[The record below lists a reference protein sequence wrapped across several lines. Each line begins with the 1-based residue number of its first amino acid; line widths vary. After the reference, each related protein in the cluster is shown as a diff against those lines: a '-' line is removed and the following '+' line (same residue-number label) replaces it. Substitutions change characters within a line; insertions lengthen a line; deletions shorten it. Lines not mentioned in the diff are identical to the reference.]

1 MCERPFELGSFARPA
16 LDGCRPVRP
25 GGRRSPPHGGCRE
38 MATLVEREDAL
49 ATLRNAYEECEGGR
63 GRTVVVSGPP
73 AGGRSELLHAFCDDV
88 LGSGALLLMAAGSR
102 PERAVR
108 LGVFS
113 QLAHNAPLPPDLVRR
128 VAEAVVDPAFAPEG
142 AREPERAGRAEGA
155 GGARRPEEPEASAP
169 AFSRRSET
177 ALIREA
183 CEALLKLA
191 ERRTVVIAVDDLHFV
206 DEESLR
212 ALLYLRRCVRPARTL
227 LLFTEWADAWCA
239 RSASSALRAELTGP
253 PYRRIRLAP
262 LTRDGVARLVARSL
276 GPARAARCAA
286 TYHRL
291 TGGNP
296 TLVRAL
302 IEDDT
307 AAGDPGGPPA
317 VGEAF
322 DRAVLACLH
331 RWDPAP
337 AGLARGV
344 ALLGPRACA
353 RLVGELLDSPPDL
366 VTRGLE
372 ALGEAGLLEAGRF
385 RHPAVAEAVLK
396 DLDPAEASRLHT
408 RTAELLYHHGVVA
421 EEVADHLL
429 AGGGVPGPWAV
440 GPLREAARRAL
451 AADDARL
458 AAECLDLARRSC
470 RDTREH
476 ASVTAELAMA
486 RWRTNPSA
494 AIRLTPLRD
503 ALSHPGPSDQD
514 MPVVVRNLLWRGDHG
529 EAEKALALL
538 HGGHGRPDAQTA
550 AEIDLTYQWIYGPR
564 RAATARP
571 DAADPWTRAA
581 AVLGARLHA
590 WRRDELV
597 ESAWH
602 LLRGSRLSETS
613 LGVLATGLI
622 ALTYA
627 DELDCAVAWCDSL
640 VAEAVRRRAP
650 AWRAL
655 LGGVRADL
663 ALRQGD
669 PVAAGAHARTALD
682 LARAQS
688 WGVLI
693 GYPLST
699 LVLAATATGAYDEA
713 YAELEQTPPDH
724 TFETVFGLRYL
735 HARGHLHLATDR
747 VLAAYTDFTRC
758 GDLMREWGVDIPALV
773 PWRGDLARVQLRL
786 GNREAARELVTAQLA
801 RPGAIGAR
809 LRGVSRRILAESG
822 GRGERLPLLRDAV
835 ADLRASGDRL
845 ELARALADL
854 SRAHHEAG
862 DPGRARRTA
871 LAAAEEARAGGVTVS
886 TPDFL
891 DLVREPGARPGPL
904 ARPGPPDDD
913 RLAALSDAELRVA
926 AQAALGYTNREIGT
940 RLHITPSTV
949 EQHLTRVYRKLCVG
963 GRRHLPA
970 ALLPV
975 LPEAAERRQAV

>member
-1 MCERPFELGSFARPA
+1 
-16 LDGCRPVRP
+16 
-25 GGRRSPPHGGCRE
+25 

-49 ATLRNAYEECEGGR
+49 ATLRNAYEECGGGR

-73 AGGRSELLHAFCDDV
+73 AGGRSELLHAFCDHV
-88 LGSGALLLMAAGSR
+88 LDSGALLLMAGGSR
-102 PERAVR
+102 SERAVR

-113 QLAHNAPLPPDLVRR
+113 QLVHNAPLPPDVIRR
-128 VAEAVVDPAFAPEG
+128 VAEAVVDPAFAPE
-142 AREPERAGRAEGA
+142 RAGKPEWPEDAA
-155 GGARRPEEPEASAP
+155 GPEDTAGPEEPPTPLSAPARRPD
-169 AFSRRSET
+169 T
-177 ALIREA
+177 GVIREA

-191 ERRTVVIAVDDLHFV
+191 EHRTVVIAVDDLHFV

-212 ALLYLRRCVRPARTL
+212 ALLYLRLCVRPARTL
-227 LLFTEWADAWCA
+227 LLFTEWPDVWCA
-239 RSASSALRAELTGP
+239 PSASSALRAELTAP

-286 TYHRL
+286 AHHRL

-302 IEDDT
+302 IEDD
-307 AAGDPGGPPA
+307 AAAADPDGPPA

-331 RWDPAP
+331 RWDPAL
-337 AGLARGV
+337 AGLARSV
-344 ALLGPRACA
+344 ALLGPRASA
-353 RLVGELLDSPPDL
+353 ALVGELLNSPPAL
-366 VTRGLE
+366 VARGLE

-385 RHPAVAEAVLK
+385 RHPAVAAAVLK
-396 DLDPAEASRLHT
+396 DLAPAEAARLHT
-408 RTAELLYHHGVVA
+408 RTAGLLYHHGAVA
-421 EEVADHLL
+421 EEVADHLV

-440 GPLREAARRAL
+440 APLREAARRAL
-451 AADDARL
+451 VVNDDARL
-458 AAECLDLARRSC
+458 AAEYLSLARRSC
-470 RDTREH
+470 RDERER

-503 ALSHPGPSDQD
+503 ALSHPRPSERD

-529 EAEKALALL
+529 EAEKALTLL
-538 HGGHGRPDAQTA
+538 YGGNGRLDAQTA

-564 RAATARP
+564 RAATGRGTPAGP
-571 DAADPWTRAA
+571 APADPWTRAA

-590 WRRDELV
+590 WRRDELA

-622 ALTYA
+622 ALTHA
-627 DELDCAVAWCDSL
+627 DELDAAVSWCDGL

-650 AWRAL
+650 AWRAM
-655 LGGVRADL
+655 LGSVRADL

-669 PVAAGAHARTALD
+669 PAAAKAYARTALD
-682 LARAQS
+682 LARAQG
-688 WGVLI
+688 WGVLV
-693 GYPLST
+693 GYPLAT
-699 LVLAATATGAYDEA
+699 LVLAATATGAYEEA
-713 YAELEQTPPDH
+713 HAELEQMPPDH

-735 HARGHLHLATDR
+735 HARGHLHLATGG

-758 GDLMREWGVDIPALV
+758 GGLMREWEIDIPALV
-773 PWRGDLARVQLRL
+773 PWRGDLAQAQLRL
-786 GNREAARELVTAQLA
+786 GNREAARDLVTAQLA

-809 LRGVSRRILAESG
+809 QRGISRRILAATA
-822 GRGERLPLLRDAV
+822 GREERVPLLREAV

-854 SRAHHEAG
+854 GRAHDEAG
-862 DPGRARRTA
+862 DPGRARRTC
-871 LAAAEEARAGGVTVS
+871 LAAVAEARAGGG
-886 TPDFL
+886 PAGPAGPPGPL
-891 DLVREPGARPGPL
+891 GPVREPAARPWPPARPGL
-904 ARPGPPDDD
+904 PDE

-926 AQAALGYTNREIGT
+926 AQAALGYTNREIGS

-949 EQHLTRVYRKLCVG
+949 EQHLTRVYRKLRIG

-970 ALLPV
+970 GLLPSS
-975 LPEAAERRQAV
+975 PAATGERQAG

>member
-1 MCERPFELGSFARPA
+1 M
-16 LDGCRPVRP
+16 
-25 GGRRSPPHGGCRE
+25 
-38 MATLVEREDAL
+38 
-49 ATLRNAYEECEGGR
+49 
-63 GRTVVVSGPP
+63 VSGPP
-73 AGGRSELLHAFCDDV
+73 AGGRSELLHAFCDHV
-88 LGSGALLLMAAGSR
+88 LGSGALLLMAGGSR
-102 PERAVR
+102 SERAVR

-113 QLAHNAPLPPDLVRR
+113 QLVHNAPLPPDIIRR
-128 VAEAVVDPAFAPEG
+128 VAEAVVDPAFAPERAG
-142 AREPERAGRAEGA
+142 KPEWREWQGEPAGRAEPERPAVSLPAPGA
-155 GGARRPEEPEASAP
+155 APSRRPG
-169 AFSRRSET
+169 T
-177 ALIREA
+177 GVIREA

-191 ERRTVVIAVDDLHFV
+191 EHRTVVLAVDDLHFV

-212 ALLYLRRCVRPARTL
+212 ALLYLRLCVRPARTL
-227 LLFTEWADAWCA
+227 LLFTEWPDVWCA
-239 RSASSALRAELTGP
+239 PSASSALRAELTAP

-286 TYHRL
+286 AYHRL

-331 RWDPAP
+331 RWDPAL
-337 AGLARGV
+337 AGLARSV
-344 ALLGPRACA
+344 ALLGPRASA
-353 RLVGELLDSPPDL
+353 PLVGELLNSPPAL
-366 VTRGLE
+366 VARGLA

-385 RHPAVAEAVLK
+385 RHPAVAAAVLK
-396 DLDPAEASRLHT
+396 DLAPAEAARLRA
-408 RTAELLYHHGVVA
+408 RTAGLLYHHGAVA
-421 EEVADHLL
+421 EEVADHLV
-429 AGGGVPGPWAV
+429 AGGGAPGPWAV
-440 GPLREAARRAL
+440 APLREAARRAL
-451 AADDARL
+451 VVNDDARL
-458 AAECLDLARRSC
+458 AAEYLSLARRSC
-470 RDTREH
+470 RDERER

-503 ALSHPGPSDQD
+503 ALSHPGPSERD

-538 HGGHGRPDAQTA
+538 HGGNGRLDAQTA

-564 RAATARP
+564 PAAPGRATPTGPA
-571 DAADPWTRAA
+571 AADPWTRAA
-581 AVLGARLHA
+581 AVLGARLHT
-590 WRRDELV
+590 WRRDELA

-627 DELDCAVAWCDSL
+627 DELDRAVSWCDGL

-650 AWRAL
+650 AWRAM
-655 LGGVRADL
+655 LGSVRADL

-669 PVAAGAHARTALD
+669 PAAAKAYARRALD
-682 LARAQS
+682 LARAQG
-688 WGVLI
+688 WGVLV
-693 GYPLST
+693 GYPLAT
-699 LVLAATATGAYDEA
+699 LVLAATATGAYEEA
-713 YAELEQTPPDH
+713 YAELEQMSPDH

-735 HARGHLHLATDR
+735 HARGHLHLATGG

-758 GDLMREWGVDIPALV
+758 GDLMREWEIDIPALV
-773 PWRGDLARVQLRL
+773 PWRGDLAQAQLRL
-786 GNREAARELVTAQLA
+786 GNREAARDLVTAQLA

-809 LRGVSRRILAESG
+809 LRGISRRILAATA
-822 GRGERLPLLRDAV
+822 GRGERVPLLREAV
-835 ADLRASGDRL
+835 ADLRAAGDRL

-854 SRAHHEAG
+854 GRARHEAG
-862 DPGRARRTA
+862 DPGRARP
-871 LAAAEEARAGGVTVS
+871 AAPGAVEETRAAGP
-886 TPDFL
+886 PDFL
-891 DLVREPGARPGPL
+891 GLVREPGARPRPP
-904 ARPGPPDDD
+904 ARPGLPDE

-926 AQAALGYTNREIGT
+926 AQAALGYTNREIGS

-949 EQHLTRVYRKLCVG
+949 EQHLTRVYRKLRIG

-970 ALLPV
+970 GLLP
-975 LPEAAERRQAV
+975 PSPAAGERRAG

>member
-1 MCERPFELGSFARPA
+1 
-16 LDGCRPVRP
+16 
-25 GGRRSPPHGGCRE
+25 

-73 AGGRSELLHAFCDDV
+73 AGGRSELLHAFCDHV

-102 PERAVR
+102 PERTVR
-108 LGVFS
+108 LGVLS
-113 QLAHNAPLPPDLVRR
+113 QLVHNAPLPPDLVRR
-128 VAEAVVDPAFAPEG
+128 VAEAVVDPAFAPD
-142 AREPERAGRAEGA
+142 RAGERGGPEG
-155 GGARRPEEPEASAP
+155 RR
-169 AFSRRSET
+169 T
-177 ALIREA
+177 GTGLIGEA
-183 CEALLKLA
+183 CEALLRLA
-191 ERRTVVIAVDDLHFV
+191 EDRTVVIAVDDLHFV

-227 LLFTEWADAWCA
+227 LLFTEWADVWCA
-239 RSASSALRAELTGP
+239 RSAAAALRAELTGP

-262 LTRDGVARLVARSL
+262 LTRDGVARLVAQSL

-302 IEDDT
+302 IEDDA

-331 RWDPAP
+331 RWEPGLA
-337 AGLARGV
+337 ALARGV
-344 ALLGPRACA
+344 ALLGPRASA
-353 RLVGELLDSPPDL
+353 RLAGELLGSPPGL

-385 RHPAVAEAVLK
+385 RHPAVAAAVLK
-396 DLDPAEASRLHT
+396 DLDPAEAHRLRA
-408 RTAELLYHHGVVA
+408 RTAELLYHHGAVA
-421 EEVADHLL
+421 EEVADHLV

-440 GPLREAARRAL
+440 APLREAARRAL
-451 AADDARL
+451 VVNDDARL
-458 AAECLDLARRSC
+458 AAEYLGLARRCC
-470 RDTREH
+470 RDEH
-476 ASVTAELAMA
+476 ERASVTAELAMA

-503 ALSHPGPSDQD
+503 ALSHPGPSARD

-529 EAEKALALL
+529 EAEKALTLL
-538 HGGHGRPDAQTA
+538 HGGNGRLDAQTA

-564 RAATARP
+564 RAAPGRAAPARP

-627 DELDCAVAWCDSL
+627 DELDRAVAWCDSL

-650 AWRAL
+650 AWRAM
-655 LGGVRADL
+655 LGSVRADL

-669 PVAAGAHARTALD
+669 PAAAGAYARTALD

-713 YAELEQTPPDH
+713 YAELEQMPPDH

-773 PWRGDLARVQLRL
+773 PWRGDLAQAQLRL
-786 GNREAARELVTAQLA
+786 GNRDAARDLVTAQLA

-809 LRGVSRRILAESG
+809 LRGISRRILAASG
-822 GRGERLPLLRDAV
+822 GRGERVPLLRDAV
-835 ADLRASGDRL
+835 ADLRTSGDRL
-845 ELARALADL
+845 ELARTLADL
-854 SRAHHEAG
+854 SRAHQEAG
-862 DPGRARRTA
+862 DPARARRTA
-871 LAAAEEARAGGVTVS
+871 LAAAGEARAGGVTVR
-886 TPDFL
+886 TPDVL
-891 DLVREPGARPGPL
+891 DLVRETGARPGPP
-904 ARPGPPDDD
+904 RTPDD

-949 EQHLTRVYRKLCVG
+949 EQHLTRVYRKLRVG

-970 ALLPV
+970 ALLPC
-975 LPEAAERRQAV
+975 LPGAADRRQAV